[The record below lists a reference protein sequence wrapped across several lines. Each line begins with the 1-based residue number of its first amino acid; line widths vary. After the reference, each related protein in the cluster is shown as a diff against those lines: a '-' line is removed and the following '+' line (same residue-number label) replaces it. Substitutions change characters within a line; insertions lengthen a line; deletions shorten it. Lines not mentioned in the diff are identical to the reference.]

1 MTRSPIMIRL
11 RQSVIGALVL
21 LLAAAS
27 GAAAQQGWAP
37 VVVRGPDREPV
48 QPPTPSNGATGFDR
62 PPRVAKATSIES
74 PAMPQRPPFLET
86 RTAEKAPSHDTAGG
100 GSKTT
105 QPAAKREPPSPTEPA
120 NKPPEELGP
129 GASAAQL
136 YCANI
141 ADAAADARFAW
152 QKKTLTEVQKEVEKS
167 IARLEAKIAEYQ
179 KWLARRDEFSKKAQE
194 SLVNIYSRMRPD
206 AAASQ
211 LVKLDEETA
220 AALLLKLDPR
230 IASTI
235 LNEIPPAQAARL
247 ASTISGAAR
256 TAKEKKS

>member
-1 MTRSPIMIRL
+1 MTRSPVMLRL
-11 RQSVIGALVL
+11 RQGAIGALVL

-37 VVVRGPDREPV
+37 VVVRAPDRGIV
-48 QPPTPSNGATGFDR
+48 QPPIPFNDATRFER
-62 PPRVAKATSIES
+62 PPQVAKATSVEP
-74 PAMPQRPPFLET
+74 PALPQRPPPLEV
-86 RTAEKAPSHDTAGG
+86 RTAQKAPPNDTAGVG
-100 GSKTT
+100 TMVPESGVKHEGPT
-105 QPAAKREPPSPTEPA
+105 PTEST
-120 NKPPEELGP
+120 KPLEEAGP
-129 GASAAQL
+129 GAGPAQL

-152 QKKTLTEVQKEVEKS
+152 QKRTLTEVQKEVEKS

-179 KWLARRDEFSKKAQE
+179 KWLARRDEFSKKAEE

-247 ASTISGAAR
+247 AGTISGAAR
-256 TAKEKKS
+256 TPKEKKS